1 MDQRIAETV
10 RVYDAAAEEYQ
21 HDWRERRLRD
31 AIRKFGAMAG
41 RGNRILD
48 VAAGPALDL
57 RLLRDT
63 GVKVVGGDLSHES
76 MRLAKMYFPKGALAR
91 WDFRKLPFAD
101 ATFDG
106 VWAPSALHHM
116 PRAQIRPT
124 LAEWRRVQ
132 RRGPIFVTFLEGDS
146 DLELV
151 DDPPAGK
158 VWTTRVTGDQ
168 LKALLLGAG
177 YVEVEIER
185 RPDLLGR
192 SDLTWLYGWGRLP
205 DQ

>member
-1 MDQRIAETV
+1 MDQRIIETV
-10 RVYDAAAEEYQ
+10 RAYDAAAEDYQ
-21 HDWRERRLRD
+21 DEWRERRLRD

-41 RGNRILD
+41 RGARILD
-48 VAAGPALDL
+48 VASGPALDL

-91 WDFRKLPFAD
+91 WDFRRLPFGD

-106 VWAPSALHHM
+106 IWAPAALHHM

-124 LAEWRRVQ
+124 LAEWRRVH
-132 RRGPIFVTFLEGDS
+132 RGGPIFVTFLEGDA

-158 VWTTRVTGDQ
+158 VWATRVSGDQ
-168 LKALLLGAG
+168 LKALLLAAG
-177 YVEVEIER
+177 YIEVEIER

-205 DQ
+205 EQ